1 MGKNWALVIGI
12 NKYNSLEHLK
22 YAKADAEAMHSWL
35 KEEGKFDRLFLFTEN
50 SPEIQ
55 TNLPERPILTHPT
68 IGNLRTFF
76 NQQFKNKLMKDV
88 DNLWFFFSGHGR
100 RGTEGDYLVLSDSD
114 PEDTQTLLPVS
125 YITERLR
132 NWGAGNVVMFID
144 ACRNLEDR
152 PKGGRMITSGYQGM
166 ITFYSCQ
173 DGETSLEIQSRGRGA
188 FTQVVLQALEA
199 AKRENRCLTVAGLE
213 GYLMEEVPKLSPNQ
227 HPLARVEPTYKSDF
241 ILFGEAGEE
250 DIQRLKNLGIKKAF
264 LENKEEEARQLL
276 LHANI
281 AAKGTD
287 IEVINALTLLR
298 GRESS
303 QKSSIVIE
311 PIRIDPQE
319 QETRMDTPKT
329 LTGEAERNINK
340 KLKVETVFVN
350 KKGER
355 VSAENFE
362 VDYYQELLGEGVESL
377 KMISIP
383 AGKFWMGSPKS
394 EKERSEDESPQH
406 LVTVPAFFM
415 SQTQVTQAQWKAVSE
430 AAPSAYASL
439 PQEGKKLE
447 PDPSRFKGDDL
458 PVERVSWQDAIE
470 FCARLSRH
478 TGRNYRLPSEAEWE
492 YACRA
497 IQSPEQLPT
506 RADQKPIYPPF
517 HFGETITS
525 DLANYNSSVTYQQEV
540 AGEYR
545 GKTTPVR
552 SFPPNAFGLYD
563 MHGNV
568 WEWCEDDWHENYKG
582 APTDGS
588 AWIETGKKAQKSSY
602 SVLRGGSWNNNP
614 VNCRSACRNNYS
626 GRVNRNNNIGFRVLC
641 VVGRTH

>member
-1 MGKNWALVIGI
+1 MGRNWALVIGI

-114 PEDTQTLLPVS
+114 PEDTHTLLPVS

-173 DGETSLEIQSRGRGA
+173 DGETSLEIKSRGRGA

-264 LENKEEEARQLL
+264 LENKEEEARQIL

-319 QETRMDTPKT
+319 QETRGDTSKT
-329 LTGEAERNINK
+329 LTGEAERNIDK

-355 VSAENFE
+355 VSAENVE
-362 VDYYQELLGEGVESL
+362 VDYYQESLGEGVESL

-383 AGKFWMGSPKS
+383 AGKFWMGSPES
-394 EKERSEDESPQH
+394 EKGRNEDESPQH

-415 SQTQVTQAQWKAVSE
+415 SQTQVTQAQWRAI
-430 AAPSAYASL
+430 ASL
-439 PQEGKKLE
+439 PQERKELN
-447 PDPSRFKGDDL
+447 PDPSNFKGDDL

-497 IQSPEQLPT
+497 IQSPEQLST
-506 RADQKPIYPPF
+506 GADQKPIYPPF
-517 HFGETITS
+517 HFWETITS
-525 DLANYNSSVTYQQEV
+525 DLANYNGSVTYQQEV

-552 SFPPNAFGLYD
+552 SFPPNVFGLYD

-568 WEWCEDDWHENYKG
+568 WEWCEDDWHGNYEG
-582 APTDGS
+582 TPTDGS
-588 AWIETGKKAQKSSY
+588 AWIETGKKAQKSSN
-602 SVLRGGSWNNNP
+602 SVLRGGSWINNP
-614 VNCRSACRNNYS
+614 VNCRSACRLNFL
-626 GRVNRNNNIGFRVLC
+626 GRDNRYNAFGFRVLC